1 MNVRL
6 LAVAAAALLAL
17 PACSQKNIPG
27 TSIPDTDDTRAL
39 VALMDAYRN
48 SVETGD
54 VDKLVGLVSS
64 TFRDQG
70 GTASLDDDL
79 DTGNLESSLRE
90 RFGRLANVRLDM
102 DIRSIDVQPRE
113 NTAHAIFYYT
123 LRFEMP
129 GLTDRLQT
137 AADLKRMDFRR
148 EDGEWRIQSGI

>member
-27 TSIPDTDDTRAL
+27 TSIPDTDDTRSL

-54 VDKLVGLVSS
+54 VEKLSKLVAS
-64 TFRDQG
+64 TFRDNG
-70 GTASLDDDL
+70 GTAAPDDDL
-79 DTGNLESSLRE
+79 DRSNLEPALRE
-90 RFGRLANVRLDM
+90 RFSRLANVRLDM
-102 DIRSIDVQPRE
+102 DIRSIDVQRRE
-113 NTAHAIFYYT
+113 DTAHAIFYYT

-129 GLTDRLQT
+129 GLSDRLQT
-137 AADLKRMDFRR
+137 SADLKRMDFRR
-148 EDGEWRIQSGI
+148 EDGEWRIQSGL